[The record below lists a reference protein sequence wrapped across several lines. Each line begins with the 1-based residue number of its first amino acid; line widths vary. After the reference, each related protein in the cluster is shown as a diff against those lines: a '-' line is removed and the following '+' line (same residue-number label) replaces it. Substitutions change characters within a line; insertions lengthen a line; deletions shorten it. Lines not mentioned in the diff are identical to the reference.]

1 MRIVRDWIPE
11 MKGRMRQGGG
21 GGCTGAD
28 RGPGKIVKVVVVVR
42 KNRNGF
48 RAAYPIGKLSIGP
61 AAEGKDG
68 GAGDVDLST
77 RHSFPA
83 VLKHFLRMIGVSIW
97 ILLVRYGVE
106 Y

>member
-1 MRIVRDWIPE
+1 MAVVQALIED
-11 MKGRMRQGGG
+11 
-21 GGCTGAD
+21 TGEIA
-28 RGPGKIVKVVVVVR
+28 KAVVVAR
-42 KNRNGF
+42 KNRNSF
-48 RAAYPIGKLSIGP
+48 RAACPIGELSIGP

-77 RHSFPA
+77 GRGFPA
-83 VLKHFLRMIGVSIW
+83 VLERFLRMIGVSIW

>member
-1 MRIVRDWIPE
+1 MRDWIPE
-11 MKGRMRQGGG
+11 TKGRMRRGGG

-28 RGPGKIVKVVVVVR
+28 RGPGEIAKAVVVAR

-68 GAGDVDLST
+68 GAGDVDLSAG
-77 RHSFPA
+77 RSFPA
-83 VLKHFLRMIGVSIW
+83 VLERFLRMIEVSIW
-97 ILLVRYGVE
+97 ILLVRYGVK